1 MGQQLILSTGN
12 PDKVKEIENI
22 FRDFPLSIVSKKD
35 LGLGGLEI
43 EETGS
48 SLEENALIK
57 ARGLGDRVE
66 GIIIADD
73 TGLFVEHLNDQPGIN
88 SANYGGIDHDY
99 RANNKKLLK
108 ELEGIPLEKR
118 QAYFETVIA
127 IVFEDKSYK
136 LIKGRC
142 DGIIALQAQGE
153 GGFGYDPLFIPQG
166 YDKSFGELG
175 LDVKNKISHR
185 ARALEKLKEEIYKTV
200 KGDSSENL
208 RNK

>member
-1 MGQQLILSTGN
+1 MGKQLILSTGN
-12 PDKVKEIENI
+12 PDKVEEIENI
-22 FRDFPLSIVSKKD
+22 FKDFPLKIVSKKE

-57 ARGLGDRVE
+57 AKGLGDRVE
-66 GIIIADD
+66 GIVIADD
-73 TGLFVEHLNDQPGIN
+73 TGLFVEYLNGEPGVN
-88 SANYGGIDHDY
+88 SANYGGGDHDY
-99 RANNKKLLK
+99 RANNEKLLK
-108 ELEGIPLEKR
+108 ELEGVPLDKR

-136 LIKGRC
+136 LIRGRC
-142 DGIIALQAQGE
+142 DGIIGLKPQGS
-153 GGFGYDPLFIPQG
+153 GGFGYDPLFIPSG
-166 YDKSFGELG
+166 YQESFGELG

-185 ARALEKLKEEIYKTV
+185 ARALEKLKEEIYKIV